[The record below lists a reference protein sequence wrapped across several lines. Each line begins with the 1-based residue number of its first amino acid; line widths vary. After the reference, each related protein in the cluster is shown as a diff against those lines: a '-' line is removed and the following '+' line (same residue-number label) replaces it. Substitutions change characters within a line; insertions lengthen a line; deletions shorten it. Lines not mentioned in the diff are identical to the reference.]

1 MLILA
6 RALRTPSQLRRVLI
20 GLFMKAICHLLTG
33 AGVRYAMIVITDGQ
47 YGCVELTNAMTA
59 GPPDWTTMYND
70 QSKPEVNKP
79 ILH

>member
-6 RALRTPSQLRRVLI
+6 RALRTPSRARRVLI
-20 GLFMKAICHLLTG
+20 GWFMRAICHLLAG
-33 AGVRYAMIVITDGQ
+33 GGVRYAMIVITDGQ

-70 QSKPEVNKP
+70 QPTPDADKP